1 VLNSTM
7 LAPRSWAHG
16 VRALRGLVGRKRVY
30 WLVAVLMI
38 AGALGSALSG
48 SFAVLIGFRFLL
60 GLGVG
65 GDYPVSAVMVSEY
78 ANRKDRGK
86 LVGMV
91 FGTQALGLV
100 VGH

>member
-1 VLNSTM
+1 M
-7 LAPRSWAHG
+7 A
-16 VRALRGLVGRKRVY
+16 GRKRVY

-48 SFAVLIGFRFLL
+48 SFWMLIAFRFLL
-60 GLGVG
+60 GFGVG

-91 FGTQALGLV
+91 GTGFHEWSATQLSMRILPMESIRNGSFW
-100 VGH
+100 